1 MSLANELLARKQ
13 LKKGE
18 TELQITLNPS
28 MPKIKTD
35 DPIKRNKILA
45 NHGLTI
51 GVLIEMTKEK
61 QKFLTSLYLR
71 NPGAFEML
79 VVGALYFFDRD
90 AKKTDLEIRGRIIKL
105 LIKSKST
112 NNKINAGMIDEADK
126 LMSELQ
132 KSLSAVGEI
141 KVKKG

>member
-35 DPIKRNKILA
+35 DPIKRNKILE

-79 VVGALYFFDRD
+79 VVGALYFFDRN
-90 AKKTDLEIRGRIIKL
+90 AKKKDFEIIDRINKL

-132 KSLSAVGEI
+132 KRLPDVGEI